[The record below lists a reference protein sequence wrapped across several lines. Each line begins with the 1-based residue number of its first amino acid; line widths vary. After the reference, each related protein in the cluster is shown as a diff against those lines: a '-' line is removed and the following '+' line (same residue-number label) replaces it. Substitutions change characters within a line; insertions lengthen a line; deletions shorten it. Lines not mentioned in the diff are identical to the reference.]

1 MKKDY
6 RAIKSKVMKIK
17 SYETATGH
25 FRESFV
31 LCARFRGNIM
41 SEMDLKAQM
50 FLHVSFGKWY
60 LTFVFVFNVLSLLSR

>member
-6 RAIKSKVMKIK
+6 GAIKSKVMKIKIK

-31 LCARFRGNIM
+31 LSRKYDVL
-41 SEMDLKAQM
+41 SEMDLKAQL
-50 FLHVSFGKWY
+50 FPHVSFGKWY